1 MHDPF
6 SSLKGGDEELL
17 ALRCFRYS
25 FQWTLSSLIKQKF
38 QKISKLLS
46 QAPTAEKAIEF
57 VFRSVPGENELRRA
71 VEISLQEY
79 TITERLLVGYF
90 LRNDVSSLLKAQ
102 NDQEIEEWVLSWFR
116 DGRFPTSCMS
126 CLVSGK
132 VLLKFQVENSQ
143 EMSTNRCSQPL
154 RKFTYGILAS
164 APLKGGNRTTVQEW
178 DREGFQVKSSIISPV
193 DGENIPCLREI
204 PSLDLDKRLAM
215 YLDALHS
222 NTTKIKSLPE
232 ELKLVGA
239 SLRFLYRKANPKL
252 KPSHLSAILCGCV
265 KLEDGSWRECLEK
278 SKDQP
283 FDVQAAHS
291 FSQWQCVL
299 RDAIHLNRVLHE
311 PVPTPYIR
319 NIFNGQLVHNL
330 QRKLERDSR
339 RASSILT
346 QESLSRYQ
354 ELYTAITDEEEE
366 VAAGIQKVQLQASK
380 GEA

>member
-1 MHDPF
+1 
-6 SSLKGGDEELL
+6 
-17 ALRCFRYS
+17 
-25 FQWTLSSLIKQKF
+25 
-38 QKISKLLS
+38 
-46 QAPTAEKAIEF
+46 
-57 VFRSVPGENELRRA
+57 
-71 VEISLQEY
+71 
-79 TITERLLVGYF
+79 
-90 LRNDVSSLLKAQ
+90 
-102 NDQEIEEWVLSWFR
+102 
-116 DGRFPTSCMS
+116 
-126 CLVSGK
+126 
-132 VLLKFQVENSQ
+132 
-143 EMSTNRCSQPL
+143 MSTNRCSQPL

-330 QRKLERDSR
+330 QRKLERGNIFFVRDKEGPKVPFYVAKHAGSMKNVWGKR
-339 RASSILT
+339 SASILDSNSRKSFSVSGALYSDYGRR
-346 QESLSRYQ
+346 SLLSQTPFPSLRQ
-354 ELYTAITDEEEE
+354 SINRSLAEE